1 MENSSNQY
9 TNTKNLIHL
18 YLLPKKFKHQNTESK
33 DSKKEANE
41 IYFIQKKILDKYKEL
56 CHYKELIDFFE
67 SNENILNN
75 ITKTKLNETEIMNI
89 INQIPGYKI
98 DKIEYMKEEN
108 LLNELTQENNNQWKY
123 KSLKIGNKSINYID
137 DFEMIDEHLNKFF
150 KEKNFKV
157 LKGKCIIGIEG
168 IFIYIPYGKE
178 SFFEIGKFDG
188 NGNFIIEYL
197 FDQKNIGNS
206 TNFIK
211 ALIDEGTNSILNKII
226 SKETEKKDKI
236 IINRALHN
244 LYIFNDKNIETNLN
258 NIILPSLNE
267 SIINNSIVSTDT
279 NSKTKKNQEN
289 KSSPKPIGLKD
300 KLECLIILSIYQ
312 KIIKK
317 TNTKAQKVFLL
328 SKIYLD
334 QFLFDEVEE
343 LVNRNAK
350 IKKII
355 NNKNINELSLDLIDK
370 SFLKDKEFK
379 EIKKEISNI
388 KIEKKFFPICKG
400 KDFSLSKEKKIK
412 VFKRFVL
419 INEDLSKDMEAHFGI
434 KFEKQYIRYRSIK
447 EKDLLTVND
456 NDNDN
461 DHQYTIFIGNIN
473 FEDHEYNIDYILNFE
488 TYDNLKEEFKV
499 IINKKECNNYINDK
513 LIYNKKNRKKEDNFP
528 IYSENESLGIIGYG
542 YKYKQNIDYTKY
554 LNNEK
559 LTNILSLFI
568 YYENIKNKKSE
579 KFEKYYLINS
589 KIVNNIKIENDYKLL
604 SDYLNENIKKIKTM
618 DDNKKNVYSL
628 LKTLQ
633 NDILDNYS
641 SNNKFN
647 KIKNK
652 SQFNTSVEP
661 IIISI
666 NYFDDQNGNFD
677 SFFIYS
683 DFEIIGKEM
692 IESLI
697 GKYENKNIFCE
708 CFFEKGKIIIKMP
721 KNLNKKIICLIGS
734 LHNYYHNFIIEFILI
749 YDKDKNREKHF
760 KEILG
765 KFDKYLNNLQFH
777 RNNAPIT
784 IGKNFEII
792 GTVIKYGKD
801 YDNSINTDYSSNIS
815 IDTNS
820 NISTDANNN
829 KKNIKKNNQDNKKK
843 TLKENFKSCPHIGLQ
858 NIGATCY
865 MNSTLQCFCHI
876 ENFVEFFKYKIALKN
891 KKDKLSSS
899 FKILIDNLWPVNF
912 NPSSPDSKKYYSPE
926 EFKNK
931 ISKLNPLFEGIAAND
946 AKDLVNFIIMTLH
959 LELNKITKIKETQIN
974 GIIDQTNKE
983 EIKNIFKEDFD
994 KRNNSIISKLFY
1006 ATNYNTTQCCNCKS
1020 YIYNFQTYFF
1030 INFPLEEV
1038 RKYKIEIMNNQQNY
1052 INNIQNNFFINPF
1065 SNYNMLQQNQF
1076 MMMNQQMLMNNN
1088 INEVNILECFDYD
1101 KKVNYMTGENQMFC
1115 NQCRQNSDSYM
1126 ATNLYTG
1133 PEVLILILNRGK
1145 GIEFNVKIYFT
1156 EELDLS
1162 KYIENKE
1169 SGYMYKLI
1177 GVITHLGESSMSG
1190 HFIAYCKDPLD
1201 GKWFKY
1207 NDAIVDEVKNFKKEV
1222 IDFAMPYLLFYEKIK
1237 NS

>member
-1 MENSSNQY
+1 M
-9 TNTKNLIHL
+9 
-18 YLLPKKFKHQNTESK
+18 
-33 DSKKEANE
+33 
-41 IYFIQKKILDKYKEL
+41 
-56 CHYKELIDFFE
+56 
-67 SNENILNN
+67 
-75 ITKTKLNETEIMNI
+75 
-89 INQIPGYKI
+89 
-98 DKIEYMKEEN
+98 
-108 LLNELTQENNNQWKY
+108 
-123 KSLKIGNKSINYID
+123 
-137 DFEMIDEHLNKFF
+137 
-150 KEKNFKV
+150 
-157 LKGKCIIGIEG
+157 
-168 IFIYIPYGKE
+168 
-178 SFFEIGKFDG
+178 
-188 NGNFIIEYL
+188 
-197 FDQKNIGNS
+197 
-206 TNFIK
+206 
-211 ALIDEGTNSILNKII
+211 
-226 SKETEKKDKI
+226 
-236 IINRALHN
+236 
-244 LYIFNDKNIETNLN
+244 
-258 NIILPSLNE
+258 
-267 SIINNSIVSTDT
+267 
-279 NSKTKKNQEN
+279 
-289 KSSPKPIGLKD
+289 
-300 KLECLIILSIYQ
+300 
-312 KIIKK
+312 
-317 TNTKAQKVFLL
+317 
-328 SKIYLD
+328 
-334 QFLFDEVEE
+334 
-343 LVNRNAK
+343 
-350 IKKII
+350 
-355 NNKNINELSLDLIDK
+355 
-370 SFLKDKEFK
+370 
-379 EIKKEISNI
+379 
-388 KIEKKFFPICKG
+388 
-400 KDFSLSKEKKIK
+400 
-412 VFKRFVL
+412 
-419 INEDLSKDMEAHFGI
+419 
-434 KFEKQYIRYRSIK
+434 
-447 EKDLLTVND
+447 
-456 NDNDN
+456 
-461 DHQYTIFIGNIN
+461 
-473 FEDHEYNIDYILNFE
+473 
-488 TYDNLKEEFKV
+488 
-499 IINKKECNNYINDK
+499 
-513 LIYNKKNRKKEDNFP
+513 
-528 IYSENESLGIIGYG
+528 
-542 YKYKQNIDYTKY
+542 
-554 LNNEK
+554 
-559 LTNILSLFI
+559 FI

-604 SDYLNENIKKIKTM
+604 SDYLNENIKKIKMM

-661 IIISI
+661 IIIPI
-666 NYFDDQNGNFD
+666 NYFDNQNGNFD

-1156 EELDLS
+1156 EELNLS
-1162 KYIENKE
+1162 QYIENKE